1 MLPIIHQIASGSL
14 NMETN
19 QHRQIIYEIFPR
31 NHGVNGNFRD
41 IINDLDRIKNLGVD
55 IIWLMPIHPIGVL
68 SRKGSEG
75 SPYSI
80 QDYSKI
86 HPDLGSEQD
95 LVDLISTVHNKD
107 MKIIIDAVLN
117 HTSVDADWV
126 TSHPSYYLQNDSGEI
141 IRKVS
146 DWSDI
151 LDLNFENQELWAD
164 IAAIMNKWVQM
175 GIDGFRCDVA
185 PMVPLKFWQYLKSS
199 IDKENDLVWIAES
212 VHLSHIRETR
222 KSGYIC
228 HSDAELHGV
237 FDFTYEYDSFELFE
251 MVLKDKSKLA
261 QYIYFIKNQM
271 YQYPDHACK
280 LRFLE
285 NHDIARAASIFAN
298 FDQLKNWTVFTFFI
312 PGANL
317 VYAGQEYALQKLPN
331 LFEKDIV
338 DWENGDQKFLG
349 FFKQII
355 KLSKEITGSTLEF
368 DIDNLGDSII
378 KIEWNNVQKVVLFLN
393 LSHEKKTYPL
403 AKNIKGKDL
412 LENRDLSLKK
422 GENLDRFPIIIQLSS

>member
-1 MLPIIHQIASGSL
+1 
-14 NMETN
+14 METN
-19 QHRQIIYEIFPR
+19 QQRQVIYEIFPR
-31 NHGVNGNFRD
+31 NYGINGNFTD
-41 IINDLDRIKNLGVD
+41 IINDLDRIKSLGVD

-86 HPDLGSEQD
+86 HPDLGDEQD
-95 LVDLISTVHNKD
+95 LSRLISEVHKRD

-117 HTSVDADWV
+117 HTSVDSDWV
-126 TSHPSYYLQNDSGEI
+126 TSHPSYYLQNESGDI

-151 LDLNFENQELWAD
+151 LDLNYENQELWAA
-164 IAAIMNKWVQM
+164 IANAMNGWVQM

-185 PMVPLKFWQYLKSS
+185 PMVPLEFWQYLKST
-199 IDKENDLVWIAES
+199 IDKDNELVWIAES

-222 KSGYIC
+222 KSGDIC
-228 HSDAELHGV
+228 HSDAELHSV

-251 MVLKDKSKLA
+251 MVLKDKTKLV

-271 YQYPDHACK
+271 YQYPDHALK

-285 NHDIARAASIFAN
+285 NHDIARAASIFDN
-298 FDQLKNWTVFTFFI
+298 FDQLKNWTVFTFYI
-312 PGANL
+312 PGASL
-317 VYAGQEYALQKLPN
+317 VYAGQEYALKKLPN
-331 LFEKDIV
+331 LFEKDVV
-338 DWENGDQKFLG
+338 DWENRDENFLI

-355 KLSKEITGSTLEF
+355 ELSKEITASTLEF
-368 DIDNLGDSII
+368 DIDDLGDSLV
-378 KIEWNNVQKVVLFLN
+378 KIEWNHVQKTVIFLN
-393 LSHEKKTYPL
+393 LGREKKIYSVIE
-403 AKNIKGKDL
+403 NIKGKDL

-422 GENLDRFPIIIQLSS
+422 GENLDKFPIIIQLSS